1 LQAFKEPYRV
11 YPPFIYWF
19 KKREI
24 MKKFYFLFVLLFVIS
39 SKIIAQPAGWL
50 YLQAITITNNATTAG
65 VNIQVPVYVNTS
77 VLVGASQMQASG
89 NDIRFGSTCSG
100 ATLYNY
106 YIDSAMNSTA
116 TKIWVLIPN
125 LPVGNTVIYM
135 YYGNPA
141 APAASTLTIFNGP
154 YSSTNQI
161 TGGTINPSPGLCTR
175 GFRFS
180 PNVDIL
186 VSQFGKNEPSGT
198 PRYVTLWNF
207 SLATAV
213 QQNLITGTASTYT
226 YTNIGNPI
234 WLTANTQYIL
244 SLSNSATDGYYYQ
257 TSSQINPNLTYYDMR
272 YCNACT
278 QTTFPTTVLANYHY
292 GYPDMMFYTKN
303 TLTPAPTVTIGGGG
317 SGGPG
322 IVLQP
327 HDTSGCPNA
336 TVSFTIGVTG
346 SGVTYQWQY
355 NPGSGFVN
363 VPATAPYSG
372 TTTATL
378 VIAGITPP
386 MNLNQF
392 RCVVTNIC
400 GSNTTNAALLT
411 VNPNVAPTI
420 SITVSPGSTICAGT
434 NVTFTAAITNGGTA
448 PAYQW
453 KVGPAIITGATNN
466 TYSSA
471 TLANGN
477 AITCTVTSSN
487 PCAIPASVTSNTI
500 TMTVNP
506 KPNITAAN
514 NGPIC
519 AGATLNLTATSF
531 AGATY
536 SWTGPSY
543 TSNAQNPSITN
554 AQATATGTYTVVAT
568 SAAGCSSNPAT
579 TNVTVHPL
587 PAATIVANG
596 PTNIC
601 VGDNVTLNANTG
613 AGLTYKWRLN
623 TVQITGANNSSYTT
637 GNPGSYTCTVT
648 TQFGCS
654 TLSNIIVVNAKPTP
668 VPTISHTTPLS
679 FCEGNS
685 VLLTGSQDPNNPT
698 FQWYKNTTAING
710 ATSTTYNVFQ
720 PGTYTY
726 RITNDFGCTGLS
738 AGTTVVVYPVLNPII
753 SRSSSTLSTTSYVS
767 YQWYYNNAAIQGAT
781 GPNISFALNGYYQV
795 ECTDAN
801 GCTSKSALA
810 WIQDLDVN
818 DLGINT
824 DDIKLYPNPASDMVH
839 IEAPVKVN
847 VSIRNMQG
855 QVVITKDNTTAVTIS
870 SLADGVYSV
879 IITNKDGIL
888 LKTERL
894 IKMTR

>member
-1 LQAFKEPYRV
+1 
-11 YPPFIYWF
+11 
-19 KKREI
+19 
-24 MKKFYFLFVLLFVIS
+24 MKKFYFLLVVLFITS
-39 SKIIAQPAGWL
+39 SKLIAQPAGWL

-65 VNIQVPVYVNTS
+65 TNIQVLVTLNT
-77 VLVGASQMQASG
+77 ATTIAANQMQANG

-106 YIDSAMNSTA
+106 YIESGINTA
-116 TKIWVLIPN
+116 TTKIWVLVPN

-141 APAASTLTIFNGP
+141 AAAASTITIFGGP
-154 YSSTNQI
+154 FSSTNQI
-161 TGGTINPSPGLCTR
+161 TGGTTNPSPGLCTR

-186 VSQFGKNEPSGT
+186 VTQFGKNEPNGT
-198 PRYVTLWNF
+198 QRYVTLWDF
-207 SLATAV
+207 TLATSI
-213 QQNLITGTASTYT
+213 QQNLISGAPATYV
-226 YTNIGNPI
+226 YTNLPSPI

-244 SLSNSATDGYYYQ
+244 SLSNAATDGYYYQ
-257 TSSQINPNLTYYDMR
+257 VSSQINTNLTYYDMR

-278 QTTFPTTVLANYHY
+278 QTTFPTTILANYHY

-303 TLTPAPTVTIGGGG
+303 MLTPAPTTTIGGGG
-317 SGGPG
+317 SGGPS
-322 IVLQP
+322 ITIQP

-336 TVSFTIGVTG
+336 TVSFNVGVAG
-346 SGVTYQWQY
+346 SGITYQWQY
-355 NPGSGFVN
+355 NTGAGFVN
-363 VPATAPYSG
+363 VPASAPYSG

-378 VIAGITPP
+378 VITGINPV

-392 RCVVTNIC
+392 KCIVTNIC
-400 GSNTTNAALLT
+400 GSNTSSTAVLT

-420 SITVSPGSTICAGT
+420 GITVSPGSTICAGT
-434 NVTFTAAITNGGTA
+434 NVTFTANITNGGTN
-448 PAYQW
+448 PTYQW
-453 KVGPAIITGATNN
+453 NVGAANIPGATNSA
-466 TYSSA
+466 YSSS
-471 TLANGN
+471 TLTTGN

-506 KPNITAAN
+506 KPNIIAGN

-519 AGATLNLTATSF
+519 AGATLNLTATTF

-536 SWTGPSY
+536 AWTGPSF
-543 TSNAQNPSITN
+543 TSSAQNPSITN
-554 AQATATGTYTVVAT
+554 AQTTASGTYTVVAT

-587 PAATIVANG
+587 PPATIAANG

-623 TVQITGANNSSYTT
+623 TVQIPGANNSSYTT
-637 GNPGSYTCTVT
+637 GNPGGYTCTVT

-668 VPTISHTTPLS
+668 APIISHTTPLS

-698 FQWYKNTTAING
+698 FQWYKNAVAING
-710 ATSTTYNVFQ
+710 ATTTTYTVFQ

-738 AGTTVVVYPVLNPII
+738 AGTIVVVYPVLNPII
-753 SRSSSTLSTTSYVS
+753 SRNGTTLSTTSYVS
-767 YQWYYNNAAIQGAT
+767 YQWYFNNVAIPGGN
-781 GPNISFALNGYYQV
+781 GPSINFGLNGYYQV
-795 ECTDAN
+795 EATDAN

-818 DLGINT
+818 NIGINT
-824 DDIKLYPNPASDMVH
+824 SDIKLYPNPASDIVH
-839 IEAPVKVN
+839 IEAPVAVN
-847 VSIRNMQG
+847 ISIRNMQG
-855 QVVITKDNTTAVTIS
+855 QVVLMKDNATAVAIS

-894 IKMTR
+894 VKMTR